1 MKLREQLSTSDRK
14 IIMPN
19 NDLVG
24 VKKSEKKSEKNQKK
38 KKKQN
43 YQSLRAGDF

>member
-24 VKKSEKKSEKNQKK
+24 VKKSEKNQKK